1 MAFLVGLMLGSL
13 RKVWPF
19 RNTLE
24 GKIIGDKVRVLRDE
38 CVWPQ
43 EFSGEVWLSF
53 ALMVAGAVL
62 VLILEKLGRQSALS

>member
-19 RNTLE
+19 RNVLE
-24 GKIIGDKVRVLRDE
+24 QKLVGSKVRVLRDE

-43 EFSGEVWLSF
+43 DYTGEVLLSF
-53 ALMVAGAVL
+53 ALIAAGAALVL
-62 VLILEKLGRQSALS
+62 VLERLGRKA